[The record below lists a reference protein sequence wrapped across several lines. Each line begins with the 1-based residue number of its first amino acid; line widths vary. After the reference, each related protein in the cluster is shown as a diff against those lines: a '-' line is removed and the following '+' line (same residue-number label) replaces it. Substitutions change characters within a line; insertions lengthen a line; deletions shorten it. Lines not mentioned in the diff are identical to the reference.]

1 LNKERNVM
9 ERIEI
14 EPTSTTPRIVFRP
27 EEGYFE
33 ISGKS
38 LPENSFEFYKPL
50 LDYMEAYAEK
60 PESNTSLVFKLQY
73 FNTSSTSHFLRMIK
87 KFEKITTEGKEAK
100 VSWFYDLDDD
110 DMKEA
115 GEDFKVLSKIPIEII
130 GAQLD

>member
-1 LNKERNVM
+1 M

-33 ISGKS
+33 VSGKS

-50 LDYMEAYAEK
+50 LDFMEAYAEN
-60 PESNTSLVFKLQY
+60 PQPSTSLVFKLQY

-87 KFEKITTEGKEAK
+87 KFEKILADRNDAK
-100 VSWFYDLDDD
+100 VLWYHDLDDE

-115 GEDFKVLSKIPIEII
+115 GEDFKILSKLPIDII

>member
-1 LNKERNVM
+1 M

-14 EPTSTTPRIVFRP
+14 EPTPTTPRISFRP
-27 EEGYFE
+27 DEGYFE

-50 LDYMEAYAEK
+50 LDFMEAYAET
-60 PESNTSLVFKLQY
+60 PVSPTSLVFKLQY

-87 KFEKITTEGKEAK
+87 KFEKITAEGKEAM
-100 VSWFYDLDDD
+100 VHWFYDKDDE

-115 GEDFKVLSKIPIEII
+115 GEDFRVLSKLPIDII
-130 GAQLD
+130 GTDLD

>member
-1 LNKERNVM
+1 M

-14 EPTSTTPRIVFRP
+14 EPTSTTPKISFRP

-50 LDYMEAYAEK
+50 LDFMEMYAES
-60 PESNTSLVFKLQY
+60 PFPSTSLVFKLQY

-87 KFEKITTEGKEAK
+87 KFEKISSDGKASI
-100 VSWFYDLDDD
+100 VHWYYDEDDE

-115 GEDFKVLSKIPIEII
+115 GEDFKVLSKLPIEII
-130 GAQLD
+130 GTQLE

>member
-1 LNKERNVM
+1 M

-14 EPTSTTPRIVFRP
+14 EATATTPRVIFRP
-27 EEGYFE
+27 EDGYFE

-50 LDYMEAYAEK
+50 LDFIEAYAES
-60 PESNTSLVFKLQY
+60 PGSQTSLVFKLQY

-87 KFEKITTEGKEAK
+87 KFEKIHADGKNAI
-100 VSWFYDLDDD
+100 VHWFYEQDDE

-115 GEDFKVLSKIPIEII
+115 GEDFKVLSKLPIEII
-130 GAQLD
+130 SLDI

>member
-1 LNKERNVM
+1 MMDK
-9 ERIEI
+9 IEI
-14 EPTSTTPRIVFRP
+14 APTSTTPKISFRP
-27 EEGYFE
+27 VEGYFE

-50 LDYMEAYAEK
+50 LDFMEAYAES
-60 PESNTSLVFKLQY
+60 PVNNTSLVFKLQY

-87 KFEKITTEGKEAK
+87 KFEKISADGKVAI
-100 VSWFYDLDDD
+100 VHWYYDEDDE

-115 GEDFKVLSKIPIEII
+115 GEDFRVLSKLPIEII

>member
-1 LNKERNVM
+1 M

-14 EPTSTTPRIVFRP
+14 EPTSTTPKISFRP

-33 ISGKS
+33 IAGKS

-50 LDYMEAYAEK
+50 LDFMEMYAES
-60 PESNTSLVFKLQY
+60 PVESTSLVFKLQY

-87 KFEKITTEGKEAK
+87 KFEKISAEGKAAK
-100 VSWFYDLDDD
+100 VHWFYDEDDD

-115 GEDFKVLSKIPIEII
+115 GEDFKVLSKLPIDII
-130 GAQLD
+130 GMQMD

>member
-1 LNKERNVM
+1 M

-14 EPTSTTPRIVFRP
+14 EPTSTTPRIIFRP
-27 EEGYFE
+27 DEGYFE

-50 LDYMEAYAEK
+50 LDFMEAYAES
-60 PESNTSLVFKLQY
+60 PGNNTSLVFKLQY

-87 KFEKITTEGKEAK
+87 KFEKITAEGKDAK

-115 GEDFKVLSKIPIEII
+115 GEDFKVLSKLPIEII
-130 GAQLD
+130 GTQLD